1 MYSELNERCESMI
14 DELMKV
20 KADCLIDNTRIKDVK
35 HGNLLNDVNRS
46 INALV
51 GIQNT
56 IRAYFSEG

>member
-1 MYSELNERCESMI
+1 MYNEIYTKCESMI

-46 INALV
+46 MNALNGV
-51 GIQNT
+51 MDT
-56 IRAYFSEG
+56 IRAFFEE